1 MKNGFATSSYA
12 AHLIEHAARFRDK
25 TGKGKVS
32 TQIVALLL
40 AQPGMPILRKM
51 NVTTAGDSICTI
63 STLAL

>member
-1 MKNGFATSSYA
+1 MKNDFAISTYA
-12 AHLIEHAARFRDK
+12 ARWIEHVARFQDK

-32 TQIVALLL
+32 TETVALLL

-63 STLAL
+63 